1 MTKIQKSEE
10 SYIKNIFESI
20 SKDYDLMNDLITFKY
35 HSKWKK
41 EIVMIAKEDNP
52 KVILDIATGTGD
64 IAINLS
70 KLKDSQIIG
79 VDISEKMLD
88 VAGDKI
94 RKMNITNITL
104 ELSKAEKLKYRN
116 TAPKIET
123 EIKLIT
129 TFHGRPLKNIK
140 PITVIIIKIV
150 CPTSGCCNRRNTLK
164 NNKVAGIIW
173 RKIFSSILDLA
184 KNQETTIT
192 NEGFKNSDGWIV
204 KPKIGNHLDAPPL
217 LIPITSVK
225 KIPIKLI
232 IKTNKDSFLVLS
244 EGRIEIQIRKS
255 NEIKQ

>member
-116 TAPKIET
+116 NFFDLISIGYGVRNFQHLINGLKESYRVLKKNG
-123 EIKLIT
+123 KLIILET
-129 TFHGRPLKNIK
+129 SVPNNFLIKYLYLLFTSIYVPLISFIFTKNIK
-140 PITVIIIKIV
+140 AYNYLLDSTKEFPHEKEFKKILGSV
-150 CPTSGCCNRRNTLK
+150 
-164 NNKVAGIIW
+164 
-173 RKIFSSILDLA
+173 
-184 KNQETTIT
+184 
-192 NEGFKNSDGWIV
+192 GFKNIAS
-204 KPKIGNHLDAPPL
+204 
-217 LIPITSVK
+217 K
-225 KIPIKLI
+225 KKFFGISTIYIATK
-232 IKTNKDSFLVLS
+232 
-244 EGRIEIQIRKS
+244 
-255 NEIKQ
+255 

>member
-41 EIVMIAKEDNP
+41 EIAMIAKEDNP

-94 RKMNITNITL
+94 RKMNITNITF
-104 ELSKAEKLKYRN
+104 ELSKAEKLKYKNNFFDLISIGYGVRN
-116 TAPKIET
+116 FEDLINGLKESYRVLKKNG
-123 EIKLIT
+123 KLIILET
-129 TFHGRPLKNIK
+129 SVPNNFLIKYLYLLFTSIYVPLISFIFTKNIK
-140 PITVIIIKIV
+140 AYNYLLDSTKEFPHEKEFKKILGSV
-150 CPTSGCCNRRNTLK
+150 
-164 NNKVAGIIW
+164 
-173 RKIFSSILDLA
+173 
-184 KNQETTIT
+184 
-192 NEGFKNSDGWIV
+192 GFKNIAS
-204 KPKIGNHLDAPPL
+204 
-217 LIPITSVK
+217 K
-225 KIPIKLI
+225 KKFFGISTIYILTK
-232 IKTNKDSFLVLS
+232 
-244 EGRIEIQIRKS
+244 
-255 NEIKQ
+255 

>member
-41 EIVMIAKEDNP
+41 EIALIAKEDNP

-94 RKMNITNITL
+94 RKMNINNITL
-104 ELSKAEKLKYRN
+104 ELSKAEKLKYKNNFFDLISIGYGVRN
-116 TAPKIET
+116 FEDLINGLKESYRVLKKNG
-123 EIKLIT
+123 KLIILET
-129 TFHGRPLKNIK
+129 SVPNNFLIKYLYLLFTSIYVPLISFIFTKNIK
-140 PITVIIIKIV
+140 AYNYLLDSTKEFPHEKEF
-150 CPTSGCCNRRNTLK
+150 K
-164 NNKVAGIIW
+164 K
-173 RKIFSSILDLA
+173 ILDSV
-184 KNQETTIT
+184 
-192 NEGFKNSDGWIV
+192 GFKNIAS
-204 KPKIGNHLDAPPL
+204 
-217 LIPITSVK
+217 K
-225 KIPIKLI
+225 KKFFGISTIYILTK
-232 IKTNKDSFLVLS
+232 
-244 EGRIEIQIRKS
+244 
-255 NEIKQ
+255 

>member
-41 EIVMIAKEDNP
+41 EIAMIAKEDNP

-94 RKMNITNITL
+94 RKMNITNIKL
-104 ELSKAEKLKYRN
+104 ELSKAEKLKYKNNFFDLISIGYGVRN
-116 TAPKIET
+116 FEDLINGLKESYRVLKKNG
-123 EIKLIT
+123 KLIILET
-129 TFHGRPLKNIK
+129 SVPNNFLIKYLYLLFTSIYVPLISFIFTKNIK
-140 PITVIIIKIV
+140 AYNYLLDSTKEFPHEKEFKKILGSV
-150 CPTSGCCNRRNTLK
+150 
-164 NNKVAGIIW
+164 
-173 RKIFSSILDLA
+173 
-184 KNQETTIT
+184 
-192 NEGFKNSDGWIV
+192 GFKNIAS
-204 KPKIGNHLDAPPL
+204 
-217 LIPITSVK
+217 K
-225 KIPIKLI
+225 KKFFGISTIYILTK
-232 IKTNKDSFLVLS
+232 
-244 EGRIEIQIRKS
+244 
-255 NEIKQ
+255 

>member
-41 EIVMIAKEDNP
+41 EIAMIAKEDNP

-79 VDISEKMLD
+79 IDISEKMLD

-104 ELSKAEKLKYRN
+104 ELSKAEKLKYKNNFFDLISIGYGVRN
-116 TAPKIET
+116 FEDLINGLKET
-123 EIKLIT
+123 YRVLKKNGKLIILET
-129 TFHGRPLKNIK
+129 SVPNNFLIKCLYLLFTSIYVPLISFIFTKNIK
-140 PITVIIIKIV
+140 AYNYLLDSTKEFPHEKEFKKILGSV
-150 CPTSGCCNRRNTLK
+150 
-164 NNKVAGIIW
+164 
-173 RKIFSSILDLA
+173 
-184 KNQETTIT
+184 
-192 NEGFKNSDGWIV
+192 GFKNIAS
-204 KPKIGNHLDAPPL
+204 
-217 LIPITSVK
+217 K
-225 KIPIKLI
+225 KKFFGISTIYILTK
-232 IKTNKDSFLVLS
+232 
-244 EGRIEIQIRKS
+244 
-255 NEIKQ
+255 

>member
-41 EIVMIAKEDNP
+41 EIAMIAKEDNP

-94 RKMNITNITL
+94 RKMNITNITF
-104 ELSKAEKLKYRN
+104 ELSKAEKLKYKNNFFDLISIGYGVRN
-116 TAPKIET
+116 FEDLINGLKESYRVLKKNG
-123 EIKLIT
+123 KLIILET
-129 TFHGRPLKNIK
+129 SVPSNFLIKYLYLIFTSIYVPLISFIFTKNIK
-140 PITVIIIKIV
+140 AYNYLLDSTKEFPHEKEFKKILGSV
-150 CPTSGCCNRRNTLK
+150 
-164 NNKVAGIIW
+164 
-173 RKIFSSILDLA
+173 
-184 KNQETTIT
+184 
-192 NEGFKNSDGWIV
+192 GFKNIAS
-204 KPKIGNHLDAPPL
+204 
-217 LIPITSVK
+217 K
-225 KIPIKLI
+225 KKFFGISTIYILTK
-232 IKTNKDSFLVLS
+232 
-244 EGRIEIQIRKS
+244 
-255 NEIKQ
+255 

>member
-41 EIVMIAKEDNP
+41 EIAMIAKEDNP

-94 RKMNITNITL
+94 RKMNINNITL

-116 TAPKIET
+116 NFFDLISIGYGVRNFEDLINGLKESYRVLKKNG
-123 EIKLIT
+123 KLIILET
-129 TFHGRPLKNIK
+129 SVPNNFLIKYLYLLFTSIYVPLISFIFTKNIK
-140 PITVIIIKIV
+140 AYNYLLDSTKEFPHEKEFKKILGSV
-150 CPTSGCCNRRNTLK
+150 
-164 NNKVAGIIW
+164 
-173 RKIFSSILDLA
+173 
-184 KNQETTIT
+184 
-192 NEGFKNSDGWIV
+192 GFKNIAS
-204 KPKIGNHLDAPPL
+204 
-217 LIPITSVK
+217 K
-225 KIPIKLI
+225 KKFFGISTIYILTK
-232 IKTNKDSFLVLS
+232 
-244 EGRIEIQIRKS
+244 
-255 NEIKQ
+255 

>member
-41 EIVMIAKEDNP
+41 EIAMIAKEDNP

-104 ELSKAEKLKYRN
+104 ELSKAEKLKYKNNFFDLISIGYGVRN
-116 TAPKIET
+116 FEDLINGLKESYRVLKKNG
-123 EIKLIT
+123 KLIILET
-129 TFHGRPLKNIK
+129 SVPNNFVIKYLYLLFTSIYVPLISLIFTKNIK
-140 PITVIIIKIV
+140 AYNYLLDSTKEFPHEKEFKKILGSV
-150 CPTSGCCNRRNTLK
+150 
-164 NNKVAGIIW
+164 
-173 RKIFSSILDLA
+173 
-184 KNQETTIT
+184 
-192 NEGFKNSDGWIV
+192 GFKNIAS
-204 KPKIGNHLDAPPL
+204 
-217 LIPITSVK
+217 K
-225 KIPIKLI
+225 KKFFGISTIYILTK
-232 IKTNKDSFLVLS
+232 
-244 EGRIEIQIRKS
+244 
-255 NEIKQ
+255 

>member
-94 RKMNITNITL
+94 RKMNITNIKL
-104 ELSKAEKLKYRN
+104 ELSKAEKLKYKNNFFDLISIGYGVRN
-116 TAPKIET
+116 FEDLINGLKESYRVLKKNG
-123 EIKLIT
+123 KLIILET
-129 TFHGRPLKNIK
+129 SVPNNFLIKYLYLLFTSIYVPLISFIFTKNIK
-140 PITVIIIKIV
+140 AYNYLLDSTKEFPHEKEFKKILGSV
-150 CPTSGCCNRRNTLK
+150 
-164 NNKVAGIIW
+164 
-173 RKIFSSILDLA
+173 
-184 KNQETTIT
+184 
-192 NEGFKNSDGWIV
+192 GFKNIAS
-204 KPKIGNHLDAPPL
+204 
-217 LIPITSVK
+217 K
-225 KIPIKLI
+225 KKFFGISTIYILTK
-232 IKTNKDSFLVLS
+232 
-244 EGRIEIQIRKS
+244 
-255 NEIKQ
+255 

>member
-41 EIVMIAKEDNP
+41 EIAMIAKEDNP

-104 ELSKAEKLKYRN
+104 ELSKAEKLKFKNNFFDLISIGYGVRNFEDLINGLKESYRVLKKN
-116 TAPKIET
+116 G
-123 EIKLIT
+123 KLIILET
-129 TFHGRPLKNIK
+129 SVPNNFLIKYLYLLFTSIYVPLISFIFTKNIK
-140 PITVIIIKIV
+140 AYNYLLDSTKEFPHEKEF
-150 CPTSGCCNRRNTLK
+150 K
-164 NNKVAGIIW
+164 K
-173 RKIFSSILDLA
+173 ILDSV
-184 KNQETTIT
+184 
-192 NEGFKNSDGWIV
+192 GFKNIAS
-204 KPKIGNHLDAPPL
+204 
-217 LIPITSVK
+217 K
-225 KIPIKLI
+225 KKFFGISTIYILTK
-232 IKTNKDSFLVLS
+232 
-244 EGRIEIQIRKS
+244 
-255 NEIKQ
+255 

>member
-41 EIVMIAKEDNP
+41 EIAMIAKEDNP

-104 ELSKAEKLKYRN
+104 ELSKAEKLKYKNNFFDLISIGYGVRN
-116 TAPKIET
+116 FEDLINGLKESYRVLKKNG
-123 EIKLIT
+123 KLIILET
-129 TFHGRPLKNIK
+129 SVPNNFLIKYLYLLFTSIYVPLISFIFTKNIK
-140 PITVIIIKIV
+140 AYNYLLDSTKE
-150 CPTSGCCNRRNTLK
+150 K
-164 NNKVAGIIW
+164 KFFGISTIY
-173 RKIFSSILDLA
+173 ILT
-184 KNQETTIT
+184 K
-192 NEGFKNSDGWIV
+192 
-204 KPKIGNHLDAPPL
+204 
-217 LIPITSVK
+217 
-225 KIPIKLI
+225 
-232 IKTNKDSFLVLS
+232 
-244 EGRIEIQIRKS
+244 
-255 NEIKQ
+255 

>member
-41 EIVMIAKEDNP
+41 EIAMIAKEDNP

-104 ELSKAEKLKYRN
+104 ELSKAEKLKYKNNFFDLISIGYGVRN
-116 TAPKIET
+116 FEDLINGLKESYRVLKKNR
-123 EIKLIT
+123 KLIILET
-129 TFHGRPLKNIK
+129 SVPNNFLIKYLYLLFTSIYVPLISFIFTKNIK
-140 PITVIIIKIV
+140 AYNYLLDSTKEFPHEKEFKKILGSV
-150 CPTSGCCNRRNTLK
+150 
-164 NNKVAGIIW
+164 
-173 RKIFSSILDLA
+173 
-184 KNQETTIT
+184 
-192 NEGFKNSDGWIV
+192 GFKNIAS
-204 KPKIGNHLDAPPL
+204 
-217 LIPITSVK
+217 K
-225 KIPIKLI
+225 KKFFGISTIYILTK
-232 IKTNKDSFLVLS
+232 
-244 EGRIEIQIRKS
+244 
-255 NEIKQ
+255 

>member
-41 EIVMIAKEDNP
+41 EIALIAKEDNP

-94 RKMNITNITL
+94 RKMNINNITL

-116 TAPKIET
+116 NFFD
-123 EIKLIT
+123 LISIGYGVRN
-129 TFHGRPLKNIK
+129 FEDLINGLKESYR
-140 PITVIIIKIV
+140 V
-150 CPTSGCCNRRNTLK
+150 LK
-164 NNKVAGIIW
+164 ENG
-173 RKIFSSILDLA
+173 
-184 KNQETTIT
+184 
-192 NEGFKNSDGWIV
+192 
-204 KPKIGNHLDAPPL
+204 
-217 LIPITSVK
+217 
-225 KIPIKLI
+225 KLI
-232 IKTNKDSFLVLS
+232 ILETSVPNNYLVKSIYILFTSIYIPLISFIFTRNIKAYNYLLNSTKEFPPEKEFKKILS
-244 EGRIEIQIRKS
+244 
-255 NEIKQ
+255 

>member
-41 EIVMIAKEDNP
+41 EIAMIAKEDNP

-79 VDISEKMLD
+79 LDISEKMLD

-104 ELSKAEKLKYRN
+104 ELSKAEKLKYKNNFFDLISIGYGVRN
-116 TAPKIET
+116 FEDLINGLKESYRVLKKNG
-123 EIKLIT
+123 KLIILET
-129 TFHGRPLKNIK
+129 SVPNNFLIKYLYLLFTSIYVPLISFIFTKNIK
-140 PITVIIIKIV
+140 AYNYLLDSTKEFPHEKEFKKILGSV
-150 CPTSGCCNRRNTLK
+150 
-164 NNKVAGIIW
+164 
-173 RKIFSSILDLA
+173 
-184 KNQETTIT
+184 
-192 NEGFKNSDGWIV
+192 GFKNIAS
-204 KPKIGNHLDAPPL
+204 
-217 LIPITSVK
+217 K
-225 KIPIKLI
+225 KKFYGISTIYILTK
-232 IKTNKDSFLVLS
+232 
-244 EGRIEIQIRKS
+244 
-255 NEIKQ
+255 

>member
-104 ELSKAEKLKYRN
+104 ELSKAEKLK
-116 TAPKIET
+116 
-123 EIKLIT
+123 
-129 TFHGRPLKNIK
+129 
-140 PITVIIIKIV
+140 
-150 CPTSGCCNRRNTLK
+150 
-164 NNKVAGIIW
+164 
-173 RKIFSSILDLA
+173 
-184 KNQETTIT
+184 
-192 NEGFKNSDGWIV
+192 
-204 KPKIGNHLDAPPL
+204 
-217 LIPITSVK
+217 
-225 KIPIKLI
+225 
-232 IKTNKDSFLVLS
+232 
-244 EGRIEIQIRKS
+244 
-255 NEIKQ
+255 

>member
-41 EIVMIAKEDNP
+41 EIAMIAKEDNP

-104 ELSKAEKLKYRN
+104 ELSKAEKLKFKNNFFDLISIGYGVRNFEDLINGLKESYRVLKKN
-116 TAPKIET
+116 G
-123 EIKLIT
+123 KLIILET
-129 TFHGRPLKNIK
+129 SVPNNFLIKYLYLLFTSIYVPLISFIFTKNIK
-140 PITVIIIKIV
+140 AYNYLLDSTKEFPHEKEFKKILGSV
-150 CPTSGCCNRRNTLK
+150 
-164 NNKVAGIIW
+164 
-173 RKIFSSILDLA
+173 
-184 KNQETTIT
+184 
-192 NEGFKNSDGWIV
+192 GFKNIAS
-204 KPKIGNHLDAPPL
+204 
-217 LIPITSVK
+217 K
-225 KIPIKLI
+225 KKFFGISTIYILTK
-232 IKTNKDSFLVLS
+232 
-244 EGRIEIQIRKS
+244 
-255 NEIKQ
+255 

>member
-35 HSKWKK
+35 HSKWKR
-41 EIVMIAKEDNP
+41 EIAMIAKEDNP

-104 ELSKAEKLKYRN
+104 ELSKAEKLKYKNNFFDLISIGYGVRN
-116 TAPKIET
+116 FEDLINGLKESYRVLKKNG
-123 EIKLIT
+123 KLIILET
-129 TFHGRPLKNIK
+129 SVPNNFLIKYLYLLFTSIYVPLISFIFTKNIK
-140 PITVIIIKIV
+140 AYNYLLDSTKEFPHEKEFKKILGSV
-150 CPTSGCCNRRNTLK
+150 
-164 NNKVAGIIW
+164 
-173 RKIFSSILDLA
+173 
-184 KNQETTIT
+184 
-192 NEGFKNSDGWIV
+192 GFKNIAS
-204 KPKIGNHLDAPPL
+204 
-217 LIPITSVK
+217 K
-225 KIPIKLI
+225 KKFFGISTIYILTK
-232 IKTNKDSFLVLS
+232 
-244 EGRIEIQIRKS
+244 
-255 NEIKQ
+255 

>member
-41 EIVMIAKEDNP
+41 EIAMIAKEDNP

-104 ELSKAEKLKYRN
+104 ELSKAEKLKYKNNFFDLISIGYGVRN
-116 TAPKIET
+116 FEDLINGLKET
-123 EIKLIT
+123 YRVLKKNGKLIILET
-129 TFHGRPLKNIK
+129 SVPNNFLIKYLYLLFTSIYVPLISFIFTKNIK
-140 PITVIIIKIV
+140 AYNYLLDSTKEFPHEKEFKKILGSV
-150 CPTSGCCNRRNTLK
+150 
-164 NNKVAGIIW
+164 
-173 RKIFSSILDLA
+173 
-184 KNQETTIT
+184 
-192 NEGFKNSDGWIV
+192 GFKNIAS
-204 KPKIGNHLDAPPL
+204 
-217 LIPITSVK
+217 K
-225 KIPIKLI
+225 KKFFGISTIYILTK
-232 IKTNKDSFLVLS
+232 
-244 EGRIEIQIRKS
+244 
-255 NEIKQ
+255 

>member
-41 EIVMIAKEDNP
+41 EIAMIAKEDNP

-104 ELSKAEKLKYRN
+104 ELSKAEKLKYKNNFFDLISIGYGVRN
-116 TAPKIET
+116 FEDLINGLKESYRVLKKNG
-123 EIKLIT
+123 KLIILET
-129 TFHGRPLKNIK
+129 SVPNNFLIKYLYLLFTSIYVPLISFIFTKNIK
-140 PITVIIIKIV
+140 AYNYLLDSTKEFPDEKEFKKILGSV
-150 CPTSGCCNRRNTLK
+150 
-164 NNKVAGIIW
+164 
-173 RKIFSSILDLA
+173 
-184 KNQETTIT
+184 
-192 NEGFKNSDGWIV
+192 GFKNIAS
-204 KPKIGNHLDAPPL
+204 
-217 LIPITSVK
+217 K
-225 KIPIKLI
+225 KKFFGISTIYILTK
-232 IKTNKDSFLVLS
+232 
-244 EGRIEIQIRKS
+244 
-255 NEIKQ
+255 